1 MIRLSVKSDYNG
13 LITLWK
19 EAFGDCEEAIRMFL
33 DSRYIADNTVVAEEN
48 GRIVSMLFL
57 LEGKLRIKGK
67 LYSSYYLYAAATAKS
82 ERGRG
87 IMSELL
93 AFAKQTAFDRGVDFI
108 CLKPAE
114 ESLYGY
120 YSRFGYKAVFATKT
134 VTIKCSDNRDSD
146 THISLTES
154 QIDLEKARN
163 SSFSETDAFLW
174 DNSAI
179 DYAIKQHQY
188 YGGELL
194 KSCKGYCLYSAD
206 DAKCS
211 VNEFSFTSDC
221 MNRIVSF
228 LSFNNTFSE
237 ITVDLPIDYDCLGYD
252 ETVRDNGMALAVTE
266 SAESVID
273 NLKNAY
279 LNLTL
284 D

>member
-13 LITLWK
+13 LITLWQ

-57 LEGKLRIKGK
+57 LEGKFRIKGT
-67 LYSSYYLYAAATAKS
+67 LYSSYYLYAAAARQ

-120 YSRFGYKAVFATKT
+120 YSRFGYKTVFATKT

-179 DYAIKQHQY
+179 DYAIKQHWY

-206 DAKCS
+206 GAKCH
-211 VNEFSFTSDC
+211 VNEFSFTSDFL
-221 MNRIVSF
+221 NEIVSF
-228 LSFNNTFSE
+228 LRLDNYFSE
-237 ITVDLPIDYDCLGYD
+237 ITVDLPIDYDCSGYD

>member
-1 MIRLSVKSDYNG
+1 MIRLSVKSDYNE
-13 LITLWK
+13 LITLWQ
-19 EAFGDCEEAIRMFL
+19 EAFGDCEEAIRLFL

-57 LEGKLRIKGK
+57 LEGKFRIKGR

-134 VTIKCSDNRDSD
+134 VRIKCSDIRNSD
-146 THISLTES
+146 TDISLAQS
-154 QIDLEKARN
+154 QIDLEKVRN
-163 SSFSETDAFLW
+163 FSFSETDAFLW

-188 YGGELL
+188 YGGKVLEA
-194 KSCKGYCLYSAD
+194 CNGFCLYSAD
-206 DAKCS
+206 GAKCH
-211 VNEFSFTSDC
+211 VNEFSFTSDFL
-221 MNRIVSF
+221 NEIVSF
-228 LSFNNTFSE
+228 LRLDNYFSE
-237 ITVDLPIDYDCLGYD
+237 ITVDLPIDYDCSGYD